1 MSVPEKKIRAIAWDL
16 DGTLVY
22 FNIDFIQARKNAIEI
37 FTENGVDPSDLSIQ
51 KPILEN
57 VKIGKE
63 KFKEMKISEK
73 KVKKILIKVEKSIIK
88 VEDQAAENAKIVD
101 GIKEVLEFCHQK
113 QLKQA
118 IYTLNTNETAKK
130 TLKKI
135 KILNYFDFIVGRD
148 DVVNSKPHSDHLNY
162 ICTKF
167 NLANQELLIIGDNPR
182 DIKGANNI
190 SAPSIGILT
199 FRHSEKDLKGANFIV
214 EQKKIAQDLKKAI
227 KTFL

>member
-37 FTENGVDPSDLSIQ
+37 FTEHGVDPSDLSIQ

-73 KVKKILIKVEKSIIK
+73 KIKKILKKVEKSIIK
-88 VEDQAAENAKIVD
+88 VESQAARNAKIVD
-101 GIKEVLEFCHQK
+101 GIREILEFCHQK

-162 ICTKF
+162 ICKKL
-167 NLANQELLIIGDNPR
+167 NLSNQELLVIGDNSR
-182 DIKGANNI
+182 DIEGANNI

-199 FRHSEKDLKGANFIV
+199 FKHSKNDLKGANFII
-214 EQKKIAQDLKKAI
+214 EQKKITQEIKKAI

>member
-1 MSVPEKKIRAIAWDL
+1 
-16 DGTLVY
+16 
-22 FNIDFIQARKNAIEI
+22 
-37 FTENGVDPSDLSIQ
+37 
-51 KPILEN
+51 
-57 VKIGKE
+57 
-63 KFKEMKISEK
+63 
-73 KVKKILIKVEKSIIK
+73 VES
-88 VEDQAAENAKIVD
+88 QAARNAKIVD
-101 GIKEVLEFCHQK
+101 GIKEILEFCHQK

-130 TLKKI
+130 TLKKV

-162 ICTKF
+162 ICKKL
-167 NLANQELLIIGDNPR
+167 NLSNQELLVIGDNSR

-199 FRHSEKDLKGANFIV
+199 FKHSKNDLKGANFII
-214 EQKKIAQDLKKAI
+214 EQKKITQEIKKAI